1 MTATTRLPIRRGAI
15 ALVVAAILAAAFPV
29 ADAATSFVSIIA
41 TSDSDEGAAAAVTS
55 VGGRIDY
62 QVPIARSVVAHVPA
76 NRLDHLRRLVH
87 VHRDVA
93 MRVQSS
99 SFDAGSLATAFPSVI
114 GAPTAW
120 NSVTGRGIG
129 VALVDTGVAET
140 EDLAGSVVASADLTP
155 EQNFV
160 DTYGHGTFMAGLI
173 AGDGTSSN
181 GRYVGIAPGAHLLS
195 VKVAGADGG
204 TNLGKVLYAL
214 QLVAHSRV
222 RFNTRVMLL
231 ALSSTETIAPEED
244 PLTVA
249 LEALWAYGVFVVVPA
264 GNSGPGPRTITSPG
278 IDPVL
283 MTVGAVDDHG
293 TATTSDDTVPDW
305 TAQGPTA
312 FGAAK
317 PDVAAPGRSLIS
329 LRAPGSTV
337 DREHASARV
346 SDAYFKGTGTS
357 MSAAVT
363 AGAAALVLEANRGVT
378 PNAMKSL
385 LTSQARPIA
394 GETSRVGAGVLNVAS
409 SLTSLRANDEGQ
421 SNDNDDHNRWKPA
434 LPPVNPGIEGTFDWF
449 GNRSIGWRWL
459 AREWDAREWAAR
471 AWDAR
476 SWDAREWAAR
486 AWDNASWNAR
496 QWDARQWDGRT
507 WDARQWD
514 GRSWDGRTWDGR
526 TWDGRTWDGRTWDGR
541 SWDGRSWDGRTW
553 DGRTWDGRSWDGR
566 SWDGRSW
573 DGRAWDNASWS

>member
-1 MTATTRLPIRRGAI
+1 MTATARLPIRRGAT
-15 ALVVAAILAAAFPV
+15 ALVVAALLAAVVPV
-29 ADAATSFVSIIA
+29 AEEAAHFVSVIA
-41 TSDSDEGAAAAVTS
+41 TSDSEAGAAAAVNA

-62 QVPIARSVVAHVPA
+62 EVPIARSVVAHVRSD
-76 NRLDHLRRLVH
+76 RLDDLRMLVH

-99 SFDAGSLATAFPSVI
+99 SFDAGSLVTAFPSVV
-114 GAPTAW
+114 GATEAWPTI
-120 NSVTGRGIG
+120 TGKGIG

-140 EDLAGSVVASADLTP
+140 PDLAGRVVASADLTP

-173 AGDGTSSN
+173 AGDGTSSG
-181 GRYVGIAPGAHLLS
+181 GRYIGIAPGAHLMS
-195 VKVAGADGG
+195 VKVAGADGA
-204 TNLGKVLYAL
+204 TNLGRVLYAL

-222 RFNTRVMLL
+222 RFNTRVLLL
-231 ALSSTETIAPEED
+231 ALSSTQTIAPEED

-264 GNSGPGPRTITSPG
+264 GNTGPGPRTITSPG

-293 TATTSDDTVPDW
+293 TASTSDDTVPDW
-305 TAQGPTA
+305 TAQGPTV
-312 FGAAK
+312 FGHAK
-317 PDVAAPGRSLIS
+317 PDVAAPGRSLVS

-337 DREHASARV
+337 DRANASARV
-346 SDAYFKGTGTS
+346 EDAYFKGSGTS

-363 AGAAALVLEANRGVT
+363 AGAAALVLQADRGLKPSALKTLLASRANAV
-378 PNAMKSL
+378 
-385 LTSQARPIA
+385 A
-394 GETSRVGAGVLNVAS
+394 GETARVGAGVIDVAAA
-409 SLTSLRANDEGQ
+409 LTGTGESG
-421 SNDNDDHNRWKPA
+421 DNQDGNDHNNWKPA
-434 LPPVNPGIEGTFDWF
+434 LPPANPEGMAVRLDWF
-449 GNRSIGWRWL
+449 GDGAIGWRWL

-471 AWDAR
+471 SWDAR

-496 QWDARQWDGRT
+496 QWDARSWDGRT
-507 WDARQWD
+507 WD
-514 GRSWDGRTWDGR
+514 GRTWDGRTWDGR

-566 SWDGRSW
+566 SWDGR
-573 DGRAWDNASWS
+573 AWDNASWN